1 MSAAAAAAP
10 AGSLL
15 AAGAARARIPGDC
28 GSPGHDPG
36 RRSRALSSCRQAI
49 EGAFAVNDDAMLH
62 DAKLQEVAQR
72 LGAGAAERLDVER
85 TARAVVERLRAGPR
99 AERWTWVQPAWLR
112 IAAAAIL
119 VIGGGLFTRALV
131 WQRAPGSAGV
141 VPVGEGLAGL
151 TGGGLREGLAGLE
164 QPGSGEG
171 GGDSGGGG
179 VQPAWLRIAAAAIL
193 VIGGGLFTRALV
205 WQRAPGS
212 AVVVPVGEDLTDLTA
227 EQLREALTV
236 LDQPVSEEGAGDTGV
251 EGLTAEELR
260 A

>member
-1 MSAAAAAAP
+1 M
-10 AGSLL
+10 
-15 AAGAARARIPGDC
+15 
-28 GSPGHDPG
+28 
-36 RRSRALSSCRQAI
+36 
-49 EGAFAVNDDAMLH
+49 NDDAMLH

-119 VIGGGLFTRALV
+119 VIGGGLV
-131 WQRAPGSAGV
+131 
-141 VPVGEGLAGL
+141 
-151 TGGGLREGLAGLE
+151 
-164 QPGSGEG
+164 
-171 GGDSGGGG
+171 
-179 VQPAWLRIAAAAIL
+179 
-193 VIGGGLFTRALV
+193 TRALV

-227 EQLREALTV
+227 EQLREALTA
-236 LDQPVSEEGAGDTGV
+236 LDQPVSVQGAGDLGL

-260 A
+260 ALLQTLEG

>member
-28 GSPGHDPG
+28 GSPGHDP
-36 RRSRALSSCRQAI
+36 RRRAGALSSRRQAI

-62 DAKLQEVAQR
+62 DARLREVALR

-85 TARAVVERLRAGPR
+85 TARVVVERLRAEPR
-99 AERWTWVQPAWLR
+99 AERWTWLQPAWLR

-119 VIGGGLFTRALV
+119 VIGGGLV
-131 WQRAPGSAGV
+131 
-141 VPVGEGLAGL
+141 
-151 TGGGLREGLAGLE
+151 
-164 QPGSGEG
+164 
-171 GGDSGGGG
+171 
-179 VQPAWLRIAAAAIL
+179 
-193 VIGGGLFTRALV
+193 TRALV

-227 EQLREALTV
+227 EQLREALTA
-236 LDQPVSEEGAGDTGV
+236 LDQPVSMQGAGDLGV

-260 A
+260 ALLQEG

>member
-1 MSAAAAAAP
+1 
-10 AGSLL
+10 
-15 AAGAARARIPGDC
+15 
-28 GSPGHDPG
+28 
-36 RRSRALSSCRQAI
+36 
-49 EGAFAVNDDAMLH
+49 VNDDAMLH

-72 LGAGAAERLDVER
+72 LGAGAASRLDVER

-119 VIGGGLFTRALV
+119 VIGGGLVTRV
-131 WQRAPGSAGV
+131 
-141 VPVGEGLAGL
+141 
-151 TGGGLREGLAGLE
+151 
-164 QPGSGEG
+164 
-171 GGDSGGGG
+171 
-179 VQPAWLRIAAAAIL
+179 
-193 VIGGGLFTRALV
+193 LV

-260 A
+260 ALLQEG

>member
-1 MSAAAAAAP
+1 M
-10 AGSLL
+10 
-15 AAGAARARIPGDC
+15 
-28 GSPGHDPG
+28 
-36 RRSRALSSCRQAI
+36 
-49 EGAFAVNDDAMLH
+49 NDDAMLH

-131 WQRAPGSAGV
+131 WQRAPGSA
-141 VPVGEGLAGL
+141 
-151 TGGGLREGLAGLE
+151 
-164 QPGSGEG
+164 
-171 GGDSGGGG
+171 
-179 VQPAWLRIAAAAIL
+179 
-193 VIGGGLFTRALV
+193 
-205 WQRAPGS
+205 
-212 AVVVPVGEDLTDLTA
+212 VVVPVGEDLTDLTA

-260 A
+260 ALLQEG

>member
-1 MSAAAAAAP
+1 M
-10 AGSLL
+10 
-15 AAGAARARIPGDC
+15 
-28 GSPGHDPG
+28 
-36 RRSRALSSCRQAI
+36 
-49 EGAFAVNDDAMLH
+49 NDDAMLH

-72 LGAGAAERLDVER
+72 LGAGAASRLDVER

-119 VIGGGLFTRALV
+119 VIGGGLV
-131 WQRAPGSAGV
+131 
-141 VPVGEGLAGL
+141 
-151 TGGGLREGLAGLE
+151 
-164 QPGSGEG
+164 
-171 GGDSGGGG
+171 
-179 VQPAWLRIAAAAIL
+179 
-193 VIGGGLFTRALV
+193 TRALV

-236 LDQPVSEEGAGDTGV
+236 LDQPVSVQGAGDLGL

-260 A
+260 ALLQTLEG

>member
-1 MSAAAAAAP
+1 M
-10 AGSLL
+10 
-15 AAGAARARIPGDC
+15 
-28 GSPGHDPG
+28 
-36 RRSRALSSCRQAI
+36 
-49 EGAFAVNDDAMLH
+49 NDDAMLH

-72 LGAGAAERLDVER
+72 LGAGAASRLDVER
-85 TARAVVERLRAGPR
+85 TARAVVERLRVGPR

-119 VIGGGLFTRALV
+119 VIGGGLVTRV
-131 WQRAPGSAGV
+131 
-141 VPVGEGLAGL
+141 
-151 TGGGLREGLAGLE
+151 
-164 QPGSGEG
+164 
-171 GGDSGGGG
+171 
-179 VQPAWLRIAAAAIL
+179 
-193 VIGGGLFTRALV
+193 LV

-260 A
+260 ALLQEG